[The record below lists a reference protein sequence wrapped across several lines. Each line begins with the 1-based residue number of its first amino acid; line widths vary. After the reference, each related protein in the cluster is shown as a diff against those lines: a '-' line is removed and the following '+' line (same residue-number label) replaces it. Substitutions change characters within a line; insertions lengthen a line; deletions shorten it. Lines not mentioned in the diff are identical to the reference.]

1 MTIKIRSN
9 NNNNSENAVCIY
21 GNLKCYTKVWAIEKD
36 TIHAGAQLKGKFI
49 AYVRTLWQ
57 LENYIQN
64 KSNFIKVVI
73 VPKLWSPNHVLEV
86 IFWMPEAVLSLWEL
100 HSCQIL
106 GRVLQSL
113 PLVFTEISGILAA
126 LRTAGKSL
134 IMTAGKKGLWWT
146 PPLFCNLNLGRFVLI
161 LEGCLFVGKT
171 AISSTNTSMI
181 FCKCP
186 WAMHLFCRKI

>member
-1 MTIKIRSN
+1 M
-9 NNNNSENAVCIY
+9 CIY
-21 GNLKCYTKVWAIEKD
+21 GNLKCCTKVWAIENY

-86 IFWMPEAVLSLWEL
+86 IFQMPEAVLSLWEL

-113 PLVFTEISGILAA
+113 PLVFTEIRGILAS
-126 LRTAGKSL
+126 LRTVGKCPT
-134 IMTAGKKGLWWT
+134 MTTGKKGLWWT
-146 PPLFCNLNLGRFVLI
+146 PLFCNLNLGWFVLI
-161 LEGCLFVGKT
+161 WEGCLFVGKI
-171 AISSTNTSMI
+171 AIFSRNTNMI